1 MAIPL
6 KVFSKDDPEPGRLWI
21 GLPVTFAES
30 TSDTST
36 QPSEPS
42 PPQPEPTDTSRG
54 FLDAKYEAENQ
65 ALSATH
71 TEDMSVAYEFE
82 AQWIDDEGE
91 VVYAE
96 RLCARDL
103 AAAEAWAAE
112 QERFECDDGYVV
124 ERVEEDSQELN
135 CECAELNEDGVSE
148 SWIGYGPGF
157 RGADSVPE
165 EHEAWEIH
173 IRPNPWASTSED
185 A

>member
-1 MAIPL
+1 
-6 KVFSKDDPEPGRLWI
+6 
-21 GLPVTFAES
+21 
-30 TSDTST
+30 
-36 QPSEPS
+36 
-42 PPQPEPTDTSRG
+42 
-54 FLDAKYEAENQ
+54 
-65 ALSATH
+65 
-71 TEDMSVAYEFE
+71 MSVAYEFE
-82 AQWIDDEGE
+82 VQWIDDEGE

-135 CECAELNEDGVSE
+135 CEGAELNEDGVSE

-157 RGADSVPE
+157 RGGDSVPE